1 MPGLKGLL
9 RLATFP
15 AMRNRAPEVLRFAAA
30 IAFSFAVPQF
40 AASQPA
46 PPVPLT
52 FGYAPSAPLPA
63 FYVGQSINAFES
75 QGLKLK
81 VENMADTTFLL
92 DMLQSR
98 QIDMAGGA
106 TATVVQRRAL
116 GVPVKVIAAFGYSF
130 TDKAGRSWEGVHLI
144 SPKTRNITK
153 MADLKGKR
161 VAIVSFGSTWDI
173 ALRQRLRDAQVDPK
187 DVTILAMPF
196 TQMAAAL
203 LSGQIDAA
211 AITVAEYARVNRS
224 TPVNI
229 LMSAS
234 ELTGVKIDVTQFV
247 VARDDWLE
255 KNQETA
261 VRFLKALLQAH
272 QWMVTDIEKNN
283 GVKVKQVIKE
293 KLGYDDFLTD
303 ATYEFRVGLE
313 SRLSSL
319 VNPYDVPRSTIDSYN
334 RILVDGGLL
343 RGKPAVKYEDLV
355 DNRYLRR
362 AYKEL
367 GMTWDETKA
376 D

>member
-1 MPGLKGLL
+1 MSGQGHSHSIAASPKGAGRTALV
-9 RLATFP
+9 A
-15 AMRNRAPEVLRFAAA
+15 VAA
-30 IAFSFAVPQF
+30 IA
-40 AASQPA
+40 ASLLTMTIARSDPA
-46 PPVPLT
+46 STTQLA

-63 FYVGQSINAFES
+63 FYVGQSINAFEN

-81 VENMADTTFLL
+81 VENMADTTFIL
-92 DMLQSR
+92 DMLQSK
-98 QIDMAGGA
+98 QIDIGGGA

-116 GVPVKVIAAFGYSF
+116 GVPVKVISAFGYSF
-130 TDKAGRSWEGVHLI
+130 TDKSGRSWEGVHLI
-144 SPKTRNITK
+144 APKSRNITK
-153 MADLKGKR
+153 MGDLKGKR
-161 VAIVSFGSTWDI
+161 VAVVSFGSTWDI

-203 LSGQIDAA
+203 SSDQIDAA
-211 AITVAEYARVNRS
+211 AITVAEYARVNRA

-234 ELTGVKIDVTQFV
+234 QLTGVKIDVTQFV

-255 KNQETA
+255 KNEETA

-272 QWMVTDIEKNN
+272 QWMVADIRTDN
-283 GVKVKQVIKE
+283 GAKVKQVIKE

-303 ATYEFRVGLE
+303 TTFELRVGLE
-313 SRLSSL
+313 SRMSEL

-334 RILVDGGLL
+334 KILIDGGLL
-343 RGKPAVKYEDLV
+343 RGKPPAKYEDLV

-367 GMTWDETKA
+367 GMTWDDKLN
-376 D
+376 